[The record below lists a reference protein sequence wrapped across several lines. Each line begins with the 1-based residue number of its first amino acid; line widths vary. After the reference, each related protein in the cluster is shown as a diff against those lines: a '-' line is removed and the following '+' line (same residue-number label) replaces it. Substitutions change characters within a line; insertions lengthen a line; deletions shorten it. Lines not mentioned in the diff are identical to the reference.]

1 MNPFAELPTW
11 AAVLVA
17 LFAGGVLVALNIGWL
32 MAAKSMLDA
41 QRRKNQERRAGAAP
55 PPARPDAPATA
66 EREGADRSGRTPI
79 L

>member
-17 LFAGGVLVALNIGWL
+17 LIAGGVLVALNIGWL

-41 QRRKNQERRAGAAP
+41 QRRKNQERRSGAAKPPTTPDAAGA
-55 PPARPDAPATA
+55 A
-66 EREGADRSGRTPI
+66 EREGADRSDRTPI